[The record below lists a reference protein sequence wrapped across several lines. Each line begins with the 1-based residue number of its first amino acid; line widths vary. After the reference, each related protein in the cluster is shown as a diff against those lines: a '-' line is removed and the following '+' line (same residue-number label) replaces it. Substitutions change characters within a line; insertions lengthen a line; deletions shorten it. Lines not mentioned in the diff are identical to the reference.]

1 MEQSSL
7 PSRETMNRMSGAL
20 LSLSQ
25 DLMQMMNFKE
35 DLRMEHE
42 RERLL
47 SLSRDALTL
56 AEWQEELQQEQ
67 GASRDP
73 AAAARSQQ
81 ALRDALGKSKEGA
94 DSLSMLPP
102 EDMMSIGQGFN
113 GAKGASEK
121 VLEAL
126 GSGDGREA
134 MAGSG
139 TALRS
144 LAGSL
149 LTALSNIDN
158 RQQSQCSGGSCMMG
172 GLRKLSGRQAA
183 INSMTA
189 ELLRRFLAGSQGQG
203 MTSQTG
209 NGSAEGQG
217 MEEARKA
224 QEAIADELKR
234 LSEKYGKEAGEGLG
248 GRVGALEEEARRL
261 AAAMRE
267 RPVADITERQD
278 RFLARMLETTL
289 SMHREG
295 EGKDEWKSR
304 TAEKT
309 FADGPQAQPG
319 AFSRDV
325 DLFHRLRQRAFQGNF
340 PDSYRSALRA
350 YFDALSEKYLK

>member
-1 MEQSSL
+1 
-7 PSRETMNRMSGAL
+7 
-20 LSLSQ
+20 
-25 DLMQMMNFKE
+25 
-35 DLRMEHE
+35 MEHE

-47 SLSRDALTL
+47 SLSRDALML

-67 GASRDP
+67 GALRDP
-73 AAAARSQQ
+73 AAEARSQQ

-94 DSLSMLPP
+94 DSLSMLAP
-102 EDMMSIGQGFN
+102 EDMMSVGQGFN
-113 GAKGASEK
+113 GAMGASEK

-126 GSGDGREA
+126 GSGDGHEA

-139 TALRS
+139 TALRL

-149 LTALSNIDN
+149 LAALSDIDN
-158 RQQSQCSGGSCMMG
+158 RKNSQCSGGSCMMG

-189 ELLRRFLAGSQGQG
+189 ELLRQLLAGSQGQG

-209 NGSAEGQG
+209 NGSSEGQG

-224 QEAIADELKR
+224 QEAIADELNK

-248 GRVGALEEEARRL
+248 GRVGELEEEARRL
-261 AAAMRE
+261 AAALRE
-267 RPVADITERQD
+267 RPAADITERQD
-278 RFLARMLETTL
+278 RFLTRMLETTL

-304 TAEKT
+304 TADKT
-309 FADGPQAQPG
+309 FDDGTHTQTG

-325 DLFHRLRQRAFQGNF
+325 DLFHRLRQKAFQGNF
-340 PDSYRSALRA
+340 PDSYRSALRT

>member
-1 MEQSSL
+1 M
-7 PSRETMNRMSGAL
+7 
-20 LSLSQ
+20 
-25 DLMQMMNFKE
+25 
-35 DLRMEHE
+35 
-42 RERLL
+42 
-47 SLSRDALTL
+47 L
-56 AEWQEELQQEQ
+56 A
-67 GASRDP
+67 
-73 AAAARSQQ
+73 
-81 ALRDALGKSKEGA
+81 
-94 DSLSMLPP
+94 P
-102 EDMMSIGQGFN
+102 EDMMSVGQGFH
-113 GAKGASEK
+113 GAGDASEK

-126 GSGDGREA
+126 GSGDGRGA

-158 RQQSQCSGGSCMMG
+158 RHQSQCSGGSCMMG

-189 ELLRRFLAGSQGQG
+189 ELLRRLLAGSQGQG

-224 QEAIADELKR
+224 QEAIADELNK
-234 LSEKYGKEAGEGLG
+234 LSEKYGKEAGEGLD
-248 GRVGALEEEARRL
+248 GRVGELEDEARRL

-267 RPVADITERQD
+267 RPAADITERQD

-309 FADGPQAQPG
+309 FDDGTQAQPG
-319 AFSRDV
+319 AFSKDI
-325 DLFHRLRQRAFQGNF
+325 DLFHRLRQKAFQGNF
-340 PDSYRSALRA
+340 PDSYRSALHS